1 MRDEMAMSL
10 CCADCMGD
18 VAIMKLEIDLRTS
31 DRDPRRCEMCGDV
44 MSVLIENVMR
54 ARAVY
59 VRRGVWMSNN
69 TVSIRFLPMSV
80 GC

>member
-18 VAIMKLEIDLRTS
+18 VAIMQLEIDLRTS

-54 ARAVY
+54 ARA
-59 VRRGVWMSNN
+59 RAQC
-69 TVSIRFLPMSV
+69 TCAEVSAS
-80 GC
+80 G